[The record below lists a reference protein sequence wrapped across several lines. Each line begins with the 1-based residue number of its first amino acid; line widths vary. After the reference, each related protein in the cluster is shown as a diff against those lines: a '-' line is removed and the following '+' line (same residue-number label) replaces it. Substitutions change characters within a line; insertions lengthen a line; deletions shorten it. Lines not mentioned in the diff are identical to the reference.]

1 MKFDE
6 KLIEQLVRET
16 VMAFDKKE
24 EKAAPAPPVKNNISP
39 QKDFPL
45 GKKRPDLIKTESGR
59 SLSDITLEGILS
71 GSITSSDVRIT
82 AETLRMQADVAEKAG
97 RASLSKNLLRAAELT
112 KLTDQRVLE
121 IYNALRPYRSTKQ
134 ELMAIVDELEK
145 EYGAFATA
153 KMVRDAAIIY
163 EKRDRL
169 KRDM

>member
-16 VMAFDKKE
+16 VLSFDKKE
-24 EKAAPAPPVKNNISP
+24 QALSTATPVKNEISP
-39 QKDFPL
+39 EKDFPL

-59 SLSDITLEGILS
+59 SLNEITLEGILA
-71 GSITSSDVRIT
+71 GNITSADVRIT
-82 AETLRMQADVAEKAG
+82 AETLSMQAQVAEKAG
-97 RASLSKNLLRAAELT
+97 RTFLAKNLLRAAELT

-134 ELMAIVDELEK
+134 DLMSIGDELE
-145 EYGAFATA
+145 EQYGAFATA
-153 KMVRDAAIIY
+153 KMVRDAAKIY

-169 KRDM
+169 KSDM